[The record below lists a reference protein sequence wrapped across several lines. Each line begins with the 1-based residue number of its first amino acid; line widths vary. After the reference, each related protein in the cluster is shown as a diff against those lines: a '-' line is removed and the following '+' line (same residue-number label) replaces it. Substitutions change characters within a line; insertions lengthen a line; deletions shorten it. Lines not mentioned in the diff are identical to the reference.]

1 MEDQVV
7 EIMQAIQEV
16 TPEVAAQAVAYGRWC
31 NICWMLFALVGG
43 FLAARAA
50 RYCQSHWN
58 DAGSDYVGPAICSG
72 VVLAICWLISV
83 CAVGDLIGSY
93 IAPDYFAV
101 DAVLDMVRTGAK

>member
-31 NICWMLFALVGG
+31 NVCWMFFALILGLV
-43 FLAARAA
+43 AAKAA
-50 RYCQSHWN
+50 RYCVVQW
-58 DAGSDYVGPAICSG
+58 DGGDYVGPAIASG
-72 VVLAICWLISV
+72 VVLAVALLISV
-83 CAVGDLIGSY
+83 CATGDLIGSY